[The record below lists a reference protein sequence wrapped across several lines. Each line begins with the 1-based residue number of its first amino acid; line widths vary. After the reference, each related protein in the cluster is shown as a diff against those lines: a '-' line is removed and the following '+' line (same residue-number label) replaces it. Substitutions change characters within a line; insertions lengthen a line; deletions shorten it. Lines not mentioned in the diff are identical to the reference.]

1 MAVTAGWACC
11 GALATPRQA
20 ARDRRPDRGQRHRR
34 QPGQPPGPAVVA
46 GAPRRSELFVTSGS
60 DGALRHGGCWT
71 MQGAAQGV
79 LACTIDVNI
88 RVCLCVWCAGGEQ
101 DSGWHFPLCVRK
113 EETCERHPR
122 AAGHDS
128 GCGHAGC
135 HGTTA
140 CAART
145 AFPRRPSHTSLRLPH
160 GLFSSLS
167 CARASAQGN
176 KGAAAIRFRFYDS
189 TLCFV
194 CSHLAAHQNNVAG
207 RNADFANIVSKI
219 EFRNAGVADRCALPT
234 TIRSRSS
241 VLPVSALRRG
251 MN

>member
-1 MAVTAGWACC
+1 MHLLPMLTSTFACGCVC
-11 GALATPRQA
+11 GAQVESKILV
-20 ARDRRPDRGQRHRR
+20 GI
-34 QPGQPPGPAVVA
+34 
-46 GAPRRSELFVTSGS
+46 F
-60 DGALRHGGCWT
+60 
-71 MQGAAQGV
+71 
-79 LACTIDVNI
+79 
-88 RVCLCVWCAGGEQ
+88 LCVFVKKKLANAIHELQ
-101 DSGWHFPLCVRK
+101 
-113 EETCERHPR
+113 
-122 AAGHDS
+122 
-128 GCGHAGC
+128 
-135 HGTTA
+135 GTTA
-140 CAART
+140 GVGMLGVMVRRELMSALDSAGA
-145 AFPRRPSHTSLRLPH
+145 AFPRRQSHTSLRLPH
-160 GLFSSLS
+160 RLFSSLS
-167 CARASAQGN
+167 CARASGQGN